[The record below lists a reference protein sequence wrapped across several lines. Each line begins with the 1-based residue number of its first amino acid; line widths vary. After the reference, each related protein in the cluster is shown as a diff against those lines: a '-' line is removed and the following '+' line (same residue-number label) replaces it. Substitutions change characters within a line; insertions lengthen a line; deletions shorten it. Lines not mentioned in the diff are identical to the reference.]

1 VYRPNP
7 GSLVCDEVAAPVLA
21 PPAGLEITSFKIG
34 SEEYVVLAFNAP
46 TKQESVEGPKRLTAS
61 ERAVM
66 AFILQGRSNAEI
78 ARARGTSASTIA
90 NQVSMLYRKLGVS
103 SRREL
108 CARERASIK
117 AAP

>member
-1 VYRPNP
+1 MLSSVYLTNR

-21 PPAGLEITSFKIG
+21 PPADLEVTSFKID

-46 TKQESVEGPKRLTAS
+46 TKQENVEGPKRLTAS

-66 AFILQGRSNAEI
+66 ALVLQGRTNAEI

-108 CARERASIK
+108 YARRRA
-117 AAP
+117 